1 MKKKIL
7 YYLVY
12 IQYWI
17 ITWMKIIPFIL
28 RHGLYDTVRDLRRY
42 PWLWIMLKVNRLLG
56 KFGKGRSLRY
66 QQAVSILV
74 SGIVSGVT
82 DMLGN
87 IFFKPDRLIIHEDM
101 VPPEIFK
108 AMGLSTFMAELNGIM
123 LPMIEPHAMEQYI
136 DESENQGIP
145 PDICSLPKSTMGLFL
160 KGETPP
166 AKAMVTSNLPC
177 DAGMNSYALIEQ
189 KLKLPTFRLDIPYHF
204 KDERALNYFVDELK
218 RMISWLEEKTPGK
231 MDWNL
236 LREICEERNRMVE
249 LEIELWDLARLRP
262 APIAGE
268 AIWLSHMWFFNL
280 FPGTR
285 QATDIFRKILELGKQ
300 NLAQGISAV
309 KNERFRALL
318 WNPPLTH
325 FIDLFNWAEHAYGVS
340 LIMDSMTF
348 NRLPFI
354 DTASNETMLQGL
366 ALNIMNGPMARH
378 TRGPA
383 ENYMDDIFYIHKQ
396 FDLDMLWVAGH
407 IGCKNT
413 QALNGILREKCREA
427 GLPLLI
433 IDYDLSDPRIVSREG
448 IINQIDHFMENIM
461 KAKRLDQKSKAA

>member
-1 MKKKIL
+1 
-7 YYLVY
+7 
-12 IQYWI
+12 
-17 ITWMKIIPFIL
+17 MKIIPFIL

-66 QQAVSILV
+66 QQAISILV

-82 DMLGN
+82 EMLGN
-87 IFFKPDRLIIHEDM
+87 IFFRPDRLIIHEDM

-123 LPMIEPHAMEQYI
+123 LPMIEPHAMETYI
-136 DESENQGIP
+136 DEAENHGIP

-166 AKAMVTSNLPC
+166 AKAIVASNLPC
-177 DAGMNSYALIEQ
+177 DAGMSSYALIEK
-189 KLKLPTFRLDIPYHF
+189 KLNLPTFRLDIPYHF
-204 KDERALNYFVDELK
+204 KDEKALNYFTGELK
-218 RMISWLEEKTPGK
+218 RMITWLEQNTPGK
-231 MDWNL
+231 MDWDR
-236 LREICEERNRMVE
+236 LRKICDERNHMVE
-249 LEIELWDLARLRP
+249 LEMELWDLARIRP
-262 APIAGE
+262 APLAGE
-268 AIWLSHMWFFNL
+268 AIWLTHMWFFNL
-280 FPGTR
+280 FPGNTQSTR
-285 QATDIFRKILELGKQ
+285 VIQKILDLGKE
-300 NLAQGISAV
+300 NLKQGTPAV
-309 KNERFRALL
+309 TNEKYRALL
-318 WNPPLTH
+318 WNPPTIH

-340 LIMDSMTF
+340 LLMDSMTF

-354 DTASNETMLQGL
+354 DTSSNETMLKGL
-366 ALNIMNGPMARH
+366 GQNIMNGPMARH

-413 QALNGILREKCREA
+413 QALNGILREKCREV

-433 IDYDLSDPRIVSREG
+433 IDYDLSDPRIVPREG
-448 IINQIDHFMENIM
+448 IIDQIDHFMENIM
-461 KAKRLDQKSKAA
+461 KAERLDKVNNK

>member
-1 MKKKIL
+1 M
-7 YYLVY
+7 VY
-12 IQYWI
+12 GQYWI

-66 QQAVSILV
+66 QQAISILV

-82 DMLGN
+82 EMLGN
-87 IFFKPDRLIIHEDM
+87 IFFRPDRLIIHEDM

-123 LPMIEPHAMEQYI
+123 LPMIEPHAMETYI
-136 DESENQGIP
+136 DEAENHGIP

-166 AKAMVTSNLPC
+166 AKAIVASNLPC
-177 DAGMNSYALIEQ
+177 DAGMSSYALIEK
-189 KLKLPTFRLDIPYHF
+189 KLNLPTFRLDIPYHF
-204 KDERALNYFVDELK
+204 KDEKALNYFTGELK
-218 RMISWLEEKTPGK
+218 RMITWLEQNTPGK
-231 MDWNL
+231 MDWDR
-236 LREICEERNRMVE
+236 LRKICDERNHMVE
-249 LEIELWDLARLRP
+249 LEMELWDLARIRP
-262 APIAGE
+262 APLAGE
-268 AIWLSHMWFFNL
+268 AIWLTHMWFFNL
-280 FPGTR
+280 FPGNTQSTR
-285 QATDIFRKILELGKQ
+285 VIQKILDLGKE
-300 NLAQGISAV
+300 NLKQGTPAV
-309 KNERFRALL
+309 TNEKYRALL
-318 WNPPLTH
+318 WNPPTIH

-340 LIMDSMTF
+340 LLMDSMTF

-354 DTASNETMLQGL
+354 DTSSNETMLKGL
-366 ALNIMNGPMARH
+366 GQNIMNGPMARH

-413 QALNGILREKCREA
+413 QALNGILREKCREV

-433 IDYDLSDPRIVSREG
+433 IDYDLSDPRIVPREG
-448 IINQIDHFMENIM
+448 IIDQIDHFMENIM
-461 KAKRLDQKSKAA
+461 KAERLDKVNNK

>member
-1 MKKKIL
+1 MRNKIS

-12 IQYWI
+12 GQYWT

-28 RHGLYDTVRDLRRY
+28 RHGLYDTIRDLRRY

-66 QQAVSILV
+66 QQVTSILV

-82 DMLGN
+82 EMLGN

-123 LPMIEPHAMEQYI
+123 LPMIEPHAMETYI
-136 DESENQGIP
+136 DESENHGIP

-166 AKAMVTSNLPC
+166 AKAIVTSNLPC
-177 DAGMNSYALIEQ
+177 DPGMSSYALIEK
-189 KLKLPTFRLDIPYHF
+189 KLNIPTFRLDIPYHF
-204 KDERALNYFVDELK
+204 KDEKALDYFAGEL
-218 RMISWLEEKTPGK
+218 RRTITRLEQNTPGK
-231 MDWNL
+231 MDWDR
-236 LREICEERNRMVE
+236 LRTICDERNHMVE
-249 LEIELWDLARLRP
+249 LEMELWDLARIRP
-262 APIAGE
+262 APLAGE
-268 AIWLSHMWFFNL
+268 AIWLTHMWFFNL
-280 FPGTR
+280 FPGNKTSSR
-285 QATDIFRKILELGKQ
+285 VIQKILALGKK
-300 NLAQGISAV
+300 NLQEGTPAV
-309 KNERFRALL
+309 PNEKYRALL
-318 WNPPLTH
+318 WNPPTIH

-340 LIMDSMTF
+340 LLMDSMTF
-348 NRLPFI
+348 NRLPLI
-354 DTASNETMLQGL
+354 DTASNETMLKGL
-366 ALNIMNGPMARH
+366 GQNIMNGPMARH

-383 ENYMDDIFYIHKQ
+383 ENYMNDIFYIHKQ

-448 IINQIDHFMENIM
+448 IIDQIDHFMENIM
-461 KAKRLDQKSKAA
+461 KAERLDK